1 MVNGDRQLDKLYAAR
16 FTAKQLKAKE
26 KLWKILCSQ
35 FLQRYVPHESTVVDL
50 GAGFCEF
57 INNIECRTKFAVDV
71 APHAVRYANSG
82 VVVKSTLSEL
92 PSSSVDVV
100 FCSNFF
106 EHLPSKEKMV
116 QILLEVCRVLRPLGT
131 VMIIQ
136 PNITSTMPIESIGTI
151 LIIACHSAI
160 VPWMKYCGLSA
171 FKSYSSYRTFSPIR
185 PELPWC
191 NYLFSSECICLSH
204 FSVFFLGSR
213 CLFWPRRHRDRQG
226 WAGPLER
233 PLRNHVRRRA

>member
-57 INNIECRTKFAVDV
+57 INNIECKTKFAVDV

-116 QILLEVCRVLRPLGT
+116 QILLEIWRVLRPLGT

-136 PNITSTMPIESIGTI
+136 PNIYY
-151 LIIACHSAI
+151 A
-160 VPWMKYCGLSA
+160 
-171 FKSYSSYRTFSPIR
+171 YREYWDHFDHR
-185 PELPWC
+185 LP
-191 NYLFSSECICLSH
+191 LSH
-204 FSVFFLGSR
+204 RAMDEILRAIGFQILQLIPNFLPYSTR
-213 CLFWPRRHRDRQG
+213 TPLMQLPFLLRMYLSLPFLRVLFGKQMFIL
-226 WAGPLER
+226 AQKT
-233 PLRNHVRRRA
+233 